1 MNRVRIVGALLA
13 LVCVFLSG
21 GTAIAAEVDC
31 DATYCFTP
39 TDFSQDES
47 LKGICITGLP
57 DAQTGT
63 VMLENRVIRSGDILT
78 ADQLTQLTFSPL
90 RTETDQDA
98 VVTYLP
104 IYENRVEASATMTL
118 SIRGKK
124 DEAPVAQDSTIET
137 YKNLPNQG
145 KLSVCDPEEQ
155 PMTYTVL
162 RQPKRGTVTVNED
175 GTFTYTPKKNKVG
188 VDSFTYTATDPAGNV
203 SREATVTVQI
213 LKPTDSKQYTDTMGR
228 DCRFAAEWLRNT
240 GLFVGET
247 IGGESCF
254 YPEKTVSRGEFVTM
268 LVQALSIPTE
278 NVSYDAIPEDT
289 PDWLKPYL
297 AAAIRSGLTADLPQ
311 TESGSFAAD
320 QAITGAEA
328 AVMIQNALDL
338 SISQQ
343 TLETLAMNGN
353 AEAEQGAVPT
363 WATVSMT
370 AMAENGVALTADKN
384 LTRGELAQALY
395 RVSSLAIDAPGM
407 TVIRK
412 QQ

>member
-1 MNRVRIVGALLA
+1 M
-13 LVCVFLSG
+13 
-21 GTAIAAEVDC
+21 
-31 DATYCFTP
+31 
-39 TDFSQDES
+39 
-47 LKGICITGLP
+47 
-57 DAQTGT
+57 
-63 VMLENRVIRSGDILT
+63 
-78 ADQLTQLTFSPL
+78 
-90 RTETDQDA
+90 
-98 VVTYLP
+98 
-104 IYENRVEASATMTL
+104 
-118 SIRGKK
+118 
-124 DEAPVAQDSTIET
+124 
-137 YKNLPNQG
+137 
-145 KLSVCDPEEQ
+145 
-155 PMTYTVL
+155 
-162 RQPKRGTVTVNED
+162 
-175 GTFTYTPKKNKVG
+175 
-188 VDSFTYTATDPAGNV
+188 
-203 SREATVTVQI
+203 TVQI

-363 WATVSMT
+363 WAAVSMT